1 MKVVPQL
8 LYQHEKVKKIMV
20 DGLSSIVYKNID
32 TIDTETD
39 HYVATHVIS
48 IVLKG
53 KLKIQTF
60 YEGEQFMAS
69 QNQVVFIPK
78 GRYMISDIIPKNGEF
93 EAVFFFIEDSLINEF
108 LNSKKGLFQ
117 SNTNFN
123 YVMKYS
129 DNLKIFTETILMLYQ
144 NNRNEYKEITKL
156 KLLELLHLFYNSDQK
171 NNFIQILIS
180 LQNQTKRNIKE
191 IMELNFDKPLLIEDY
206 AFLTGRSISSFRRD
220 FKRKYDTTPKK
231 WLLEKKLYKAKQ
243 LLSST
248 NLSIN
253 QISLEIGFDNTSHFI
268 SLFRKSYNETP
279 KQFLIR
285 KRMMKEI

>member
-20 DGLSSIVYKNID
+20 DGLSSIVYKSID

-60 YEGEQFMAS
+60 YEAEQFMAS

-78 GRYMISDIIPKNGEF
+78 GRYMISDIIPENEEF
-93 EAVFFFIEDSLINEF
+93 EAVFYFIEDPLINEF
-108 LNSKKGLFQ
+108 LNAKRNLFQ
-117 SNTNFN
+117 SNNNFN

-129 DNLKIFTETILMLYQ
+129 DKLKIFTENILMLYQ
-144 NNRNEYKEITKL
+144 NNGNKYKEITKL
-156 KLLELLHLFYNSDQK
+156 KLLELLHLFYNSDQR
-171 NNFIQILIS
+171 NNFIQILKS
-180 LQNQTKRNIKE
+180 LQNLTKRNIKE

-220 FKRKYDTTPKK
+220 FKRKYETTPKK

-285 KRMMKEI
+285 KRIMKEI